1 MNKPMLVLAL
11 TPSGDVA
18 IPLQATDLLPISK
31 DATLTAMQT
40 ALVAAIGALP
50 QPNTKVT
57 QVTVALGAAVV
68 DQPVNLGTLTHVETV
83 VVKNLANTTATLKFG
98 AVGEAAVPLVTG
110 ESRSGLN
117 MAALYLNSPGAAG
130 GTITLEL
137 QGR

>member
-1 MNKPMLVLAL
+1 MA
-11 TPSGDVA
+11 
-18 IPLQATDLLPISK
+18 K
-31 DATLTAMQT
+31 DATLTALQA

-68 DQPVNLGTLTHVETV
+68 DKLVPLGTLTHVETV
-83 VVKNLANTTATLKFG
+83 VVKALANTTATLKFG
-98 AVGEAAVPLVTG
+98 AVGEAAVPLVVG

-117 MAALYLNSPGAAG
+117 MTALYLNSPGAAG

>member
-1 MNKPMLVLAL
+1 MSKPTPVLILGPDGGVLIPAQSSDLV
-11 TPSGDVA
+11 PVA
-18 IPLQATDLLPISK
+18 K
-31 DATLTAMQT
+31 DATLTALQT

-68 DQPVNLGTLTHVETV
+68 NQLVPLGTLTHVETV

-98 AVGEAAVPLVTG
+98 AVGEAAVPLVAG

-130 GTITLEL
+130 GSITLEI